1 MDMHEYK
8 GNLIVKHGDKK
19 YSAFYYADEESEDNI
34 IEVKCGSMR
43 EAKAIINKHIKN
55 NNNNES
61 I

>member
-8 GNLIVKHGDKK
+8 GNLIVKRGEKE
-19 YSAFYYADEESEDNI
+19 YSVFYYADEESEDNI

-55 NNNNES
+55 NKNNEGK
-61 I
+61 